1 MKKVHVLHSDNLEE
15 VRETKHSDTIVRVL
29 KNRYSGETGIAC
41 RLNYNLST
49 CKFNETTEPA
59 EFDATTDF

>member
-1 MKKVHVLHSDNLEE
+1 
-15 VRETKHSDTIVRVL
+15 VRVL

-41 RLNYNLST
+41 RLKYDLDT
-49 CKFNETTEPA
+49 CKFIEDEHK